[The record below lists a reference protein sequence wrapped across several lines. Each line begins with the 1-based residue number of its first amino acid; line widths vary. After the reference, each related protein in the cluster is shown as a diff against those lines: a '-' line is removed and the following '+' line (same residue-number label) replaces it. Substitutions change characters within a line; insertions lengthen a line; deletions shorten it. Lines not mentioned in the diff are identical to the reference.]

1 MAATVGRLKIAL
13 TADANPFNKN
23 LNAGRKNLGKFSNSV
38 KSASATVLK
47 FAGALAGL
55 AFARKAL
62 TAFAEQELAV
72 RKLADS
78 LALAGDSSAA
88 ALDDMQK
95 FASEI
100 QSITTVGDEMVLQ
113 MAALGAA
120 MAQLTGQ
127 ELKDATKAAIGL
139 AKAFGIDVVAAMR
152 LVARAANGD
161 TASLSRYGITLNK
174 SLSKQ
179 DQFNQLLEIGAKNFA
194 IAEGEALTTTGTL
207 KQFANQVG
215 DLVESMG
222 GALAPVLANLTKGMQ
237 SSVEFIDKNARAI
250 VQTVVAIGALVL
262 AMKAVATIQKIIA
275 ARQVILQA
283 FLGPK
288 GWAQI
293 AIGAVAA
300 AVAVGFVNEAF
311 ADMDAELK
319 SVTVQV
325 DGFTSATDAAAG
337 ALNKLSAAGPKL
349 GLVGNF
355 FSVMAESHA
364 LQVFRDTATA
374 AEIFADELFFLDAL
388 LRRELITFETYRRAL
403 EKIQEEFDRASGQLA
418 ELVMWQNKAKQ
429 VFDETRTGLER
440 YNARLMELDELL
452 ERGLINWDTYRR
464 AVEKAEE
471 ALKRLS
477 DSSVDVGVS
486 DRTGEFRQV
495 DSIRRLALQGV
506 RSPSQKRL
514 EDVIERMDK
523 RINEHLEELLREFR
537 NGLPIAW
544 K

>member
-1 MAATVGRLKIAL
+1 MAVTVGKLNIAL
-13 TADANPFNKN
+13 KADANPFNKN
-23 LNAGRKNLGKFSNSV
+23 LNAARKNLGKFRNSV
-38 KSASATVLK
+38 KGASATVLK
-47 FAGALAGL
+47 FAGALASI

-62 TAFAEQELAV
+62 SAFAEQELAV

-78 LALAGDSSAA
+78 LALAGDSSAE
-88 ALDDMQK
+88 ALNDMQK

-161 TASLSRYGITLNK
+161 TASLSRYGITLDK

-179 DQFNQLLEIGAKNFA
+179 DQFNELLAIGAKNFA
-194 IAEGEALTTTGTL
+194 IAEGEARTTTGSL

-222 GALAPVLANLTKGMQ
+222 GALALILASFTKGMQ

-250 VQTVVAIGALVL
+250 VQAVVAIGALVL
-262 AMKAVATIQKIIA
+262 AMKAVATMQKVIA
-275 ARQVILQA
+275 ARQAIVAA
-283 FLGPK
+283 FMGPK
-288 GWAQI
+288 GWGKI
-293 AIGAVAA
+293 AAGVVAA
-300 AVAVGFVNEAF
+300 AVAVAFVNKAF
-311 ADMDAELK
+311 ADTSAQMESATVEVDGIAGAMDA
-319 SVTVQV
+319 
-325 DGFTSATDAAAG
+325 ATDAMTKLTDAA
-337 ALNKLSAAGPKL
+337 PKL
-349 GLVGNF
+349 GLVGEF
-355 FSVMAESHA
+355 LSVIAEDHA

-374 AEIFADELFFLDAL
+374 AEIFSDKLFFLDAL
-388 LRRELITFETYRRAL
+388 LRRELVTFETYRRAL
-403 EKIQEEFDRASGQLA
+403 EKIQEEFDRASGKLA
-418 ELVMWQNKAKQ
+418 ELEMWQNKAKQ
-429 VFDETRTGLER
+429 VFDETRTALER
-440 YNARLMELDELL
+440 YNARLIELDELL
-452 ERGLINWDTYRR
+452 ERGLIDWDTYRR

-471 ALKRLS
+471 ALKRLRE
-477 DSSVDVGVS
+477 SSVDVGVS

-495 DSIRRLALQGV
+495 DSIKRLALQGV
-506 RSPSQKRL
+506 RSPANRNIENIL
-514 EDVIERMDK
+514 EKFNNEMKAPIEDIRFM
-523 RINEHLEELLREFR
+523 LRE
-537 NGLPIAW
+537 GLPIAW